1 MAILQQSAAVTL
13 RLSLIPGIPGH
24 ALYGVLLRTAEYLQH
39 LEPAIHLCRLRHPVE
54 RNPHALPPPPHRGQ
68 GLHDVPKTEEPLWS
82 WGEIVER
89 LWRAAMSLGDDGT
102 RAHVHVWAMLTS
114 RLVVWRAL
122 VGEEATRVGEWA
134 RKEGVLA
141 LRAATQ

>member
-1 MAILQQSAAVTL
+1 
-13 RLSLIPGIPGH
+13 
-24 ALYGVLLRTAEYLQH
+24 
-39 LEPAIHLCRLRHPVE
+39 
-54 RNPHALPPPPHRGQ
+54 
-68 GLHDVPKTEEPLWS
+68 
-82 WGEIVER
+82 
-89 LWRAAMSLGDDGT
+89 MSLGDDGT